1 MRDREATGVQA
12 FDEGGNP
19 HAGAILTVNLDA
31 IAANYRLLSRRLGT
45 AECAA
50 VLKADAYGLGAARV
64 APVLSAAGCRT
75 FFVAH
80 LDEGIA
86 LRRHVPREAAVWIL
100 HGAPRGAEAECLAH
114 GLIPVLNTPGQLAR
128 WAALARARACK
139 LPGLLQVDSGM
150 SRFGLSPAEIAAV
163 ADRAGEHDAVD
174 WRLVMSH
181 LACADAPD
189 SDANPAQRS
198 RFEDVRRRLPPM
210 PASLAASSG
219 IFLGADYHYDVAR
232 PGAALFGVAP
242 VAGRPNPLKP
252 VVKLEARVLQ
262 VRDVPAGT
270 AVGYGYT
277 ARTAVAS
284 RLATVAIGYADG
296 FLRSASGRG
305 AAWAGGVALPILG
318 RVSMDSIVVDASALP
333 AGALA
338 EDDAVEI
345 IGPHRSL
352 DAVAA
357 DAGTIGYEV
366 LTGLGDRFD
375 RRYIHRA
382 DATAAGPT

>member
-1 MRDREATGVQA
+1 MQA
-12 FDEGGNP
+12 FDDGGRP
-19 HAGAILTVNLDA
+19 HAGAILTVDLDA

-64 APVLSAAGCRT
+64 APILSAAGCRT

-86 LRRHVPREAAVWIL
+86 LRRYVPREADVWIL
-100 HGAPRGAEAECLAH
+100 HGAPRGAEAECLEH
-114 GLIPVLNTPGQLAR
+114 GLVPVINTPGQLAR
-128 WAALARARACK
+128 WAALARTRACR

-150 SRFGLSPAEIAAV
+150 SRFGLSPAEVAAV
-163 ADRAGEHDAVD
+163 ADRASEHDAVA

-189 SDANPAQRS
+189 SDANPTQRS
-198 RFEDVRRRLPPM
+198 RFEDARRRLPPM
-210 PASLAASSG
+210 RASLAASSG

-242 VAGRPNPLKP
+242 AAGRPNPLKP

-262 VRDVPAGT
+262 VRDVPART

-284 RLATVAIGYADG
+284 RLATVAVGYADG

-305 AAWAGGVALPILG
+305 AAWAGGAALPILG

-338 EDDAVEI
+338 EDDMVEI

-366 LTGLGDRFD
+366 LTGLGDRYE
-375 RRYIHRA
+375 RRYVHTA
-382 DATAAGPT
+382 DAAAGPR